1 MSKQIFKLSS
11 ILTAMYF
18 IVPTTAQAHG
28 WVEFP
33 EARQSICYEQGGLWT
48 GNPPNAACAAALQES
63 GTYPFIQRNEVA
75 INIQAPDYLDQ
86 NIVKAAIPDG
96 SLCYA
101 NDSQKSGLGIAHSDW
116 TRTEIAPGTFEFV
129 FNATAPHNP
138 SYWEIYLTKPGVDV
152 SQTLKWDDLE
162 LIQEYGDIT
171 VGADKKYRMNVTIP
185 ADRSGDAVLYTRWQR
200 IDPVGEGFYNC
211 SDITITGDEQPP
223 VDPDLP
229 YLNKGEQFI
238 PSDISINTPQ
248 IGELVKYDVL
258 NQYGEVHN
266 SFSIKITT
274 DNQLDWDRLLAS
286 QISGYY
292 ETNHSGHVFIGD
304 WHAEMNHYMY
314 FRDNLHANYFN
325 SKSENASGVFSI
337 VAEEI
342 DPQLKA
348 VITPQALQEIEIAE
362 VEHGTVVVLH
372 PHNTQGEFDS
382 VQWAQLSGPAVNVEQ
397 GLYSELMVNTE
408 QLDSQGEHELSFRL
422 TVSNNEGSDS
432 SVYGFTVIG
441 EEETPEVPPVEGDWD
456 ADKVYVE
463 GDTVTFDGRT
473 WTAKWW
479 TQGEQP
485 GTTGEWG
492 VWR

>member
-1 MSKQIFKLSS
+1 
-11 ILTAMYF
+11 MYF

-48 GNPPNAACAAALQES
+48 GNPPNAACAAALKES

-75 INIQAPDYLDQ
+75 INIKAPDYLDQ
-86 NIVKAAIPDG
+86 NIVKTAIPDG

-152 SQTLKWDDLE
+152 SQPLKWGDLE
-162 LIQEYGDIT
+162 LIQEYGNIT
-171 VGADKKYRMNVTIP
+171 VGADKKYRMNVTLP

-248 IGELVKYDVL
+248 IGESVKYDVL

-266 SFSIKITT
+266 SFSIKITA

-325 SKSENASGVFSI
+325 SKDERASGVFSI
-337 VAEEI
+337 VAEDV

-362 VEHGTVVVLH
+362 VAHGTVVVLH

-397 GLYSELMVNTE
+397 GLYNELMVNTQ
-408 QLDSQGEHELSFRL
+408 QLDSQVEHELSFRL

-441 EEETPEVPPVEGDWD
+441 EEETPEVPPVEGGWD
-456 ADKVYVE
+456 AGKVYVE

-485 GTTGEWG
+485 STTGEWG